1 MAKHRESHLAQ
12 TLRSMRS
19 AQDRLQTVSR
29 MDRLI
34 RVESAAGGNPDPT
47 GILRRSIR
55 NGYEVQGEEL
65 AMAARCLRT
74 MYPAA
79 NEPAFEVAL

>member
-1 MAKHRESHLAQ
+1 MAQHRESHLAQ
-12 TLRSMRS
+12 TIRSMCA
-19 AQDRLQTVSR
+19 AQDRLQAVSR

-34 RVESAAGGNPDPT
+34 RVEMAAGGNPDPT
-47 GILRRSIR
+47 GSLRRSIR
-55 NGYEVQGEEL
+55 NGFEVQGEEL
-65 AMAARCLRT
+65 AMAASCLRT